1 MLSVFTRKGH
11 KKILGGEGYVCYLEC
26 GDGLYGSM
34 YISKLIRLYTLR
46 YVQFS
51 AYQLHINK
59 IIKNSIINIVKAKIR
74 PANLWCKHW
83 QTQ

>member
-1 MLSVFTRKGH
+1 MLSVFTTKHIHTHKGMQESF
-11 KKILGGEGYVCYLEC
+11 GGDGYVCYLEC

-74 PANLWCKHW
+74 PANL
-83 QTQ
+83 